1 MQEVNAATFNYLSAS
16 IPMGV
21 NLHSMLGPEGN
32 QQPWQRR
39 AVAMVWLLPL
49 DFNGKIN
56 SLLESYTISKYL
68 SGDSSSTGDI
78 TED

>member
-39 AVAMVWLLPL
+39 AVAMV
-49 DFNGKIN
+49 
-56 SLLESYTISKYL
+56 
-68 SGDSSSTGDI
+68 
-78 TED
+78 